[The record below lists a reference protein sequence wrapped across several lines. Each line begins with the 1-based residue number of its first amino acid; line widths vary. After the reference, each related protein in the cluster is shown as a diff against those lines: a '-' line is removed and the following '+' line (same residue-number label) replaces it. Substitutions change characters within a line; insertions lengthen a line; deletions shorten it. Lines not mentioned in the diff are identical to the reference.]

1 MLETAVT
8 WLTDVIFRL
17 GYVGITLLM
26 ALESSLVPFPSEV
39 VLPPAGYLAAQG
51 RMSAPLVLGAGLL
64 GSLIGA
70 LFNYFLA
77 AKLGRPV
84 LHKYGKYMLIK
95 EASLAR
101 SEEFFR
107 RHGEISMFIGRLIP
121 MIRQL
126 ISLPAGLAGMRLER
140 FLFYTALGAGIW
152 CAVLTYIGW
161 YLGRYAADLAADF
174 DHLVAEYA
182 GRATLAL
189 IPVMAIIIGVYIYRQ
204 RRKRRSTAENEAPE
218 PPVNEKATLGGGEGQ

>member
-1 MLETAVT
+1 MLETAIV

-17 GYVGITLLM
+17 GYVGIALLM

-51 RMSAPLVLGAGLL
+51 RMSAPLALGAGLF
-64 GSLIGA
+64 GSLLGA

-84 LHKYGKYMLIK
+84 LHKYGKFMLIK
-95 EASLAR
+95 EASLVRA
-101 SEEFFR
+101 EEFFR

-140 FLFYTALGAGIW
+140 FVFYTALGAGIW
-152 CAVLTYIGW
+152 CAILTYIGW
-161 YLGRYAADLAADF
+161 YLGKYATDLAADF
-174 DHLVAEYA
+174 DHLVGQYA

-189 IPVMAIIIGVYIYRQ
+189 LPVMAIIIGAYIYWQ
-204 RRKRRSTAENEAPE
+204 RKKSRGSEGEDDAENLSGPAAPE
-218 PPVNEKATLGGGEGQ
+218 NGAG

>member
-1 MLETAVT
+1 MLETVIH
-8 WLTDVIFRL
+8 WLTEVIFQL
-17 GYVGITLLM
+17 GYVGIALLM

-51 RMSAPLVLGAGLL
+51 RMSAPLAFGAGLL

-77 AKLGRPV
+77 AKLGRPL
-84 LHKYGKYMLIK
+84 LHRYGRYMLIK
-95 EASLAR
+95 EASLVR

-121 MIRQL
+121 VIRQL
-126 ISLPAGLAGMRLER
+126 ISLPAGVARMRLD
-140 FLFYTALGAGIW
+140 LFVAYTAIGAGIW

-161 YLGRYAADLAADF
+161 YLGRHSTAIADF
-174 DHLVAEYA
+174 DRLVAQYA
-182 GRATLAL
+182 GRATLWLLPLMVLVVA
-189 IPVMAIIIGVYIYRQ
+189 VYIYVHKK
-204 RRKRRSTAENEAPE
+204 RKRQSPDTDGSAGD
-218 PPVNEKATLGGGEGQ
+218 GGAGE

>member
-1 MLETAVT
+1 
-8 WLTDVIFRL
+8 
-17 GYVGITLLM
+17 M

-51 RMSAPLVLGAGLL
+51 RMSAPLALGAGLL

-84 LHKYGKYMLIK
+84 LHRYGKYMLIK
-95 EASLAR
+95 ETALVR

-126 ISLPAGLAGMRLER
+126 ISLPAGLAGMRLDR
-140 FLFYTALGAGIW
+140 FVFYTALGAGIW
-152 CAVLTYIGW
+152 CAILTFIGW
-161 YLGRYAADLAADF
+161 YLGSYASDLAADF
-174 DHLVAEYA
+174 DHLVAQYA

-189 IPVMAIIIGVYIYRQ
+189 LPVMAIIIGVYVYRQ
-204 RRKRRSTAENEAPE
+204 RKKKSSEDSEEPE
-218 PPVNEKATLGGGEGQ
+218 TPIEPASSQDGAGQ

>member
-1 MLETAVT
+1 VLETAIT

-17 GYVGITLLM
+17 GYVGIALLM

-51 RMSAPLVLGAGLL
+51 RMSAPLALGAGLL

-95 EASLAR
+95 EASLVR

-126 ISLPAGLAGMRLER
+126 ISLPAGLAGMRLDR

-161 YLGRYAADLAADF
+161 YLGRYGANLAADF
-174 DHLVAEYA
+174 DHLVAQYA

-189 IPVMAIIIGVYIYRQ
+189 LPVMVTIIGVYIYVQ
-204 RRKRRSTAENEAPE
+204 RRKKLRSRVEVAPDVPSESAE
-218 PPVNEKATLGGGEGQ
+218 TQRGEGK